1 MDERIFLQ
9 NYWQYKIKIVLL
21 YYTSN
26 TMKEREVILD
36 YIFDN
41 ERPIYIQL
49 VEMLRKEIVSGK
61 LKAGE
66 RLPSVRELALTA
78 RVNPNTMQKALVEL
92 ENEGLVYT
100 ERTNGKFV
108 TTNNELIE
116 KIKKELAEE
125 KVNNFLSDMKS
136 IGITYEE
143 AVIYLQELGGNK

>member
-1 MDERIFLQ
+1 M
-9 NYWQYKIKIVLL
+9 V
-21 YYTSN
+21 
-26 TMKEREVILD
+26 EREIIVN

-41 ERPIYIQL
+41 DRPIYIQL
-49 VEMLRKEIVSGK
+49 VEILRKEIVSGK

-108 TTNNELIE
+108 TQDSKLIE
-116 KIKKELAEE
+116 KIKKELAKE
-125 KVNNFLSDMKS
+125 KVNNYLNDMKN

-143 AVIYLQELGGNK
+143 SITYLQELGGK

>member
-1 MDERIFLQ
+1 M
-9 NYWQYKIKIVLL
+9 
-21 YYTSN
+21 
-26 TMKEREVILD
+26 D

-41 ERPIYIQL
+41 ERPIYVQL
-49 VEMLRKEIVSGK
+49 VENLRIEIVSGK
-61 LKAGE
+61 LKIGE

-108 TTNNELIE
+108 TDNKELIE
-116 KIKKELAEE
+116 KIKRKLAKE
-125 KVNNFLSDMKS
+125 KVNNYIKDMKN

-143 AVIYLQELGGNK
+143 SIQYLQELGKYEK